1 MQLTSKGSLNILL
14 VVTARLD
21 FTNEGTPLPQEK
33 GGPCREADH
42 MHMYMCMLADMA
54 HEASRYGE

>member
-33 GGPCREADH
+33 GAPCREADH
-42 MHMYMCMLADMA
+42 MHMLADMA